1 MKFYTYNY
9 ILSRI
14 EVTDWVHIT
23 LIVLAT
29 SVLLFCVFKYYKD
42 KKESKYREL
51 SLIALF
57 LVLILIGIRIN
68 GAMEHKA
75 ADDGYGAA
83 LRMIEDLSGKLSV
96 PKEEII
102 INTQAARDGAVIRI
116 PDNRFYRVINVDGKI
131 LLEKM
136 YLYHPEVEIVDVES
150 KK

>member
-83 LRMIEDLSGKLSV
+83 LRMIENLSGKLSV

-102 INTQAARDGAVIRI
+102 INTQAARDGAIIRI
-116 PDNRFYRVINVDGKI
+116 PDNRFYRVINVGGKI

-136 YLYHPEVEIVDVES
+136 DLYHPEVEVVDVES

>member
-83 LRMIEDLSGKLSV
+83 LRMIENLSGKLSV

-102 INTQAARDGAVIRI
+102 INTQAARDGAIIRI

-136 YLYHPEVEIVDVES
+136 DLYHPEVEVVDVES

>member
-51 SLIALF
+51 
-57 LVLILIGIRIN
+57 IGIRIN

-83 LRMIEDLSGKLSV
+83 LRMIEDLSGKLNV

-102 INTQAARDGAVIRI
+102 INTQAARDGAIIRI

-136 YLYHPEVEIVDVES
+136 DLYHPEVEIVDVES

>member
-83 LRMIEDLSGKLSV
+83 LRMIENLSGKLSV

-102 INTQAARDGAVIRI
+102 INTQAARDGAIIRI

-136 YLYHPEVEIVDVES
+136 DLYHPEVEIVDVES

>member
-51 SLIALF
+51 SLITLF

-75 ADDGYGAA
+75 VDDGYGAA
-83 LRMIEDLSGKLSV
+83 LRMIEDLSGKLRV

-102 INTQAARDGAVIRI
+102 INTQAARDGAIIRI

-136 YLYHPEVEIVDVES
+136 DLYHPEVEIVDVES

>member
-68 GAMEHKA
+68 GAIEHKA

-83 LRMIEDLSGKLSV
+83 LRMIEDLSGKLNV
-96 PKEEII
+96 PKKEII
-102 INTQAARDGAVIRI
+102 INTQAARDGAIIRI

-136 YLYHPEVEIVDVES
+136 DLYHPEVEIVDVES

>member
-51 SLIALF
+51 SLITLF

-75 ADDGYGAA
+75 TDDGYGAA
-83 LRMIEDLSGKLSV
+83 LRMIEDLSGKLRV

-102 INTQAARDGAVIRI
+102 INTQAARDGAIIRI

-136 YLYHPEVEIVDVES
+136 DLYHPEVEIVDVES

>member
-102 INTQAARDGAVIRI
+102 INTQAARDGAIIRI

-136 YLYHPEVEIVDVES
+136 DLYHPEVEIVDVES

>member
-83 LRMIEDLSGKLSV
+83 LRMIENLSGKLSV

-102 INTQAARDGAVIRI
+102 INTQAARDGAIIRI

-136 YLYHPEVEIVDVES
+136 DLYHPEVEIVDVES
-150 KK
+150 KE

>member
-1 MKFYTYNY
+1 MKFYTYDY

-136 YLYHPEVEIVDVES
+136 DLYHPEVEIVDVES

>member
-51 SLIALF
+51 SLITLF

-83 LRMIEDLSGKLSV
+83 LRMIEDLSGKLRV

-102 INTQAARDGAVIRI
+102 INTQAARDGAIIRI
-116 PDNRFYRVINVDGKI
+116 PNNRFYRVINVDGKI

-136 YLYHPEVEIVDVES
+136 DLYHPEVEIVDVES

>member
-51 SLIALF
+51 SLITLF

-83 LRMIEDLSGKLSV
+83 LRMIEDLSGKLRV

-102 INTQAARDGAVIRI
+102 INTQAARDGAIIRI

-136 YLYHPEVEIVDVES
+136 DLYHPEVEIVDVES

>member
-136 YLYHPEVEIVDVES
+136 DLYHPEVEIVDVES

>member
-14 EVTDWVHIT
+14 EVTDCVHIT

-116 PDNRFYRVINVDGKI
+116 PDNHFYRVINVDGKI

-136 YLYHPEVEIVDVES
+136 DLYHPEVEIVDVES

>member
-1 MKFYTYNY
+1 MKLYTYNY

-51 SLIALF
+51 SLIALL

-136 YLYHPEVEIVDVES
+136 DLYHPEVEIVDVES

>member
-51 SLIALF
+51 SLIALL

-83 LRMIEDLSGKLSV
+83 LRMIEDLSGKLNV

-102 INTQAARDGAVIRI
+102 INTQAARDGAIIRI
-116 PDNRFYRVINVDGKI
+116 PDNRFYRVINLDGKI

-136 YLYHPEVEIVDVES
+136 DLYHPEVEIVDVES

>member
-83 LRMIEDLSGKLSV
+83 LRMIEDLSGKLNV
-96 PKEEII
+96 PKEEIS
-102 INTQAARDGAVIRI
+102 INTQAARDGAIIRI
-116 PDNRFYRVINVDGKI
+116 PDNRFFRVINVDGKI

-136 YLYHPEVEIVDVES
+136 DLYHPEVEIVDVES